1 MCTKGRCARIPL
13 NGYEVA
19 THYSVSWQTNQF
31 YRYISELERERV
43 QYFQRVFVN
52 VSNRLKKLHATSRQL
67 GLSN

>member
-1 MCTKGRCARIPL
+1 M
-13 NGYEVA
+13 A

-31 YRYISELERERV
+31 CRYISELERERV

-52 VSNRLKKLHATSRQL
+52 VSNRLKILHATSRQL